1 MGVLVPLAAWVIAGS
16 VWAADRP
23 GELPKTAEGRTLN
36 FDFETGDLRDWTAV
50 GEAFAR
56 QPIRGDTVSRRRGD
70 MKSQHAGE
78 YWIGTYEIAGDGP
91 QGTLTSV
98 PFVVQQPWASF
109 LVAGGSDAKTCVE
122 LILADTQEVI
132 ARVAGDQTENLKPV
146 AVDLSAYVGK
156 KIRIRLVDRHSGG
169 WGHINFD
176 DFRFHAEKP
185 NIPHR
190 EAPPALDEF
199 AHAGLSPEEAAQAM
213 TVPEGFT
220 VTLFAGEPDVQ
231 QPIAMALD
239 DRGRLWIA
247 EAYSYPVKVPDEQAR
262 DRILIFEDRDGDG
275 RFDSRKIFAD
285 QLNLVSGLEVGF
297 GGVWVGQAP
306 YLLFIPD
313 RDGDDVPDGPP
324 EILLDGWGYQDTH
337 ETLNAFIWGP
347 DGWLYGCHGVFT
359 HSRVGKPGTPD
370 AERVPINAGV
380 WRYHPQR
387 HEFEVFAH
395 GTSNPWGV
403 DFNDRG
409 QCFITACVIPHLYHV
424 IQGGRYQRQAG
435 VHFNPYTYDDIKTIA
450 RHRHWIG
457 ATPHAGNGRSSAAG
471 GGHAHAGAMI
481 YLGGTWPDIYRD
493 QIFMNNIHGARLNQ
507 DRLEPHGSGYLGDR
521 APDFLLA
528 NDSWSQILYFTYG
541 PDGNVYAIDWYDR
554 NQCHHGNVQGHDRSN
569 GRIFKISYQPASG
582 PKHDPELNLARLSD
596 EQLISLL
603 THRNEWYSRHARR
616 LLQER
621 GPNPHWAA
629 RLEAIA
635 FDSAHDTARLRGLWA
650 LHLTGNLTV
659 ERALRALQDP
669 SPYVRGW
676 TVQLT
681 SERGTPPESLATRMI
696 ELAERDPSP
705 VVRLYLA
712 SAAQRWTGPLRWQLL
727 MALVT
732 HGEDADDHNLPL
744 MDWYAC
750 EMVASSSARE
760 GYALWQAA
768 RIPLV
773 KRFLVRRLT
782 QLGDEQILAEVLK
795 ETSREAAHIQKE
807 VLEEV
812 LNGLRGRRRVPMPAG
827 WKELAAQLSKTS
839 NAELRQL
846 VESLALVFNDPAALA
861 VRRQIL
867 LDPQAEPSARR
878 AALESL
884 TAVFAPG
891 LAADLQQLVLVPELD
906 ALAVRALAQYDD
918 PATPE
923 VLLRHYPQFSSM
935 VKRDALNTL
944 SSRPEYAL
952 ALLTAVER
960 KRIPAGDLSADLVRQ
975 LRSLRHPEIDA
986 AISRVWGIVRD
997 TPQEKQR
1004 LINHYRTVLSRKDQP
1019 TPDLS
1024 LGRAVFARHCQQ
1036 CHVLFDV
1043 GRKVGPELTGSN
1055 RANLD
1060 YVLSNVID
1068 PSALI
1073 GKDYQVQVIVT
1084 HNGRVLNGIV
1094 KAEDPDKLV
1103 LATANEEVVISQSD
1117 IDERTVSDK
1126 SMMPDDLIRTMSEAE
1141 FRALVAYLASPQ
1153 QVPLPVTKDNAQT
1166 FFNGKDL
1173 TGWTG
1178 NLALWSV
1185 ENGEIVGKSAVPV
1198 PRNEFLYSDLL
1209 VDDFRLELEVKLVDN
1224 TKNSG
1229 IQFRSKPR
1237 PDGEMEGYQADIGQ
1251 GWWGKLYEESLRG
1264 LLWDKPGDQ
1273 HVKVGDW
1280 NKYEIVAVGSRIRT
1294 WLNGQLCVDLEDP
1307 KGLRSGVIALQ
1318 VHSGGPT
1325 EVRFRNLKLTPLPS
1339 KLRPA
1344 PGGGYLSTQPPR
1356 PAAEVRFQK
1365 FTLERIFRSE
1375 GGAYGD
1381 FNNDG
1386 YLDVAAGSVWYA
1398 GPDWSSS
1405 PPRPIL
1411 AKPQEFAITT
1421 YGDTFFN
1428 WAEDVDGDGRQDL
1441 IVVDFPGKPTWWFRN
1456 PGGAGGPWE
1465 KHEIVPVT
1473 NNESPQYL
1481 DVDGDGRREL
1491 IYGDAEG
1498 RICFT
1503 HLTAPGQW
1511 VVQPITAP
1519 KSPSTE
1525 RFSHGLGIGDINRD
1539 GRNDVLVP
1547 QGWWE
1552 APATNTQQPWKFHP
1566 APFGEPQAQM
1576 YVFDFD
1582 GDGDNDVVGS
1592 SAHRRGIW
1600 WYEQQPDGWT
1610 THLIDQS
1617 IAQTHSL
1624 VLADLNGDGLP
1635 DLVTGKR
1642 FYAHNGR
1649 DPGEDE
1655 PPYLSWFELVRE
1667 QGRPRWIQHVIDEDS
1682 GVGVQHEVYDL
1693 NHDGLLDIF
1702 VANKRG
1708 VFVFLQQ

>member
-1 MGVLVPLAAWVIAGS
+1 MRSLMPLVCCVLAAS

-23 GELPKTAEGRTLN
+23 GELPRAADGRPLN
-36 FDFETGDLRDWTAV
+36 FDFEHGDLRDWTAV

-56 QPIRGDTVSRRRGD
+56 QPIQGDTVARRRSD
-70 MKSQHAGE
+70 MRSQHAGQ
-78 YWIGTYEIAGDGP
+78 YWIGTYEIAGDKP

-98 PFVVQQPWASF
+98 PFVVRQPWASF
-109 LVAGGSDAKTCVE
+109 LVAGGADSNTCVE
-122 LILADTQEVI
+122 LLLADTQQVI
-132 ARVAGDQTENLKPV
+132 ARVSGDETENLKPV
-146 AVDLSAYVGK
+146 AVDLSAQMGK
-156 KIRIRLVDRHSGG
+156 TIQIRLVDRHSGG

-185 NIPHR
+185 NIPLR
-190 EAPPALDEF
+190 EAPPPPDEF
-199 AHAGLSPEEAAQAM
+199 AHAGLSPEDAAKAM

-247 EAYSYPVKVPDEQAR
+247 EAYSYPVRVPEDQAR
-262 DRILIFEDRDGDG
+262 DRILIFEDTNHDGK
-275 RFDSRKIFAD
+275 FDTRKVFAD
-285 QLNLVSGLEVGF
+285 KLNLVSGLEVGF

-306 YLLFIPD
+306 HLLFIPD
-313 RDGDDVPDGPP
+313 RNGDDVPDGPA
-324 EILLDGWGYQDTH
+324 EVLLDGWGYQDTH

-359 HSRVGKPGTPD
+359 HSRVGKPGAPD
-370 AERVPINAGV
+370 AERIPINAGV
-380 WRYHPQR
+380 WRYHPLR

-409 QCFITACVIPHLYHV
+409 QCFITACVIPHLYHI

-435 VHFNPYTYDDIKTIA
+435 PHFNPYTYDDIKTIA
-450 RHRHWIG
+450 RHRHWVG
-457 ATPHAGNGRSSAAG
+457 ATPHAGNGRSDAAG

-481 YLGGTWPDIYRD
+481 YLGGTWPAKYRD

-507 DRLEPHGSGYLGDR
+507 DRLEPFGSGYIGDR

-528 NDSWSQILYFTYG
+528 NDQWSQILYFTYG
-541 PDGNVYAIDWYDR
+541 PDGNVFAIDWYDR
-554 NQCHHGNVQGHDRSN
+554 NQCHHGNVPGHDRSN
-569 GRIFKISYQPASG
+569 GRIFKISYTAGDAAPPPA
-582 PKHDPELNLARLSD
+582 DLNLARLADD
-596 EQLISLL
+596 ELITLL
-603 THRNEWYSRHARR
+603 SHHNDWYSRHARR

-621 GPNPHWAA
+621 GPNPQWGEK
-629 RLEAIA
+629 LEAIA
-635 FDSAHDTARLRGLWA
+635 FTAASDTARLRGLWA
-650 LHLTGNLTV
+650 LHVTGNLSQQ
-659 ERALRALQDP
+659 RALRALQDE

-681 SERGTPPESLATRMI
+681 SEQGTPDEELAARMI
-696 ELAERDPSP
+696 ELAAQDPSP

-712 SAAQRWTGPLRWQLL
+712 SAAQRWTGPARLRLL
-727 MALVT
+727 LALVA
-732 HGEDADDHNLPL
+732 HAEDADDHNLPL
-744 MDWYAC
+744 MNWYAC
-750 EMVASSSARE
+750 ERVASESARE
-760 GYALWQAA
+760 GHALWQAA
-768 RIPLV
+768 RIPVV
-773 KRFLVRRLT
+773 KRFLLRRLT
-782 QLGDEQILAEVLK
+782 QLGDEKILSAVLRESLDGTAE
-795 ETSREAAHIQKE
+795 EQKQ
-807 VLEEV
+807 VLEEM
-812 LNGLRGRRRVPMPAG
+812 LQGLRGRRRVPMPPGWNEIATRLSQSSDADVRHHAG
-827 WKELAAQLSKTS
+827 
-839 NAELRQL
+839 
-846 VESLALVFNDPAALA
+846 SLALIFGDPAALA
-861 VRRQIL
+861 ARRKIL
-867 LDPQAEPSARR
+867 LDPQADMGARS

-884 TAVFAPG
+884 AAVQAEG
-891 LAADLQQLVLVPELD
+891 LSADLRQLVSVPPLD
-906 ALAVRALAQYDD
+906 VLAVRALAQYDD
-918 PATPE
+918 PATPGT
-923 VLLRHYPQFSSM
+923 LLEHYPRFSPSL
-935 VKRDALNTL
+935 KRDALNTL
-944 SSRPEYAL
+944 GSRAEYAV
-952 ALLTAVER
+952 ALLAAVER
-960 KRIPAGDLSADLVRQ
+960 KQIPAGDLSADLVRQ
-975 LRSLRHPEIDA
+975 LRSLKHPEIEA
-986 AISRVWGIVRD
+986 AITRVWGIVRE
-997 TPQEKQR
+997 TPQDKQR
-1004 LINHYRTVLSRKDQP
+1004 LIQQYRQALSRKGSP
-1019 TPDLS
+1019 PPDLS
-1024 LGRAVFARHCQQ
+1024 LGRAVFSRQCQQ

-1060 YVLSNVID
+1060 YVLSNVLD
-1068 PSALI
+1068 PNALI

-1084 HNGRVLNGIV
+1084 QNGRTLNGVV

-1103 LATANEEVVISQSD
+1103 LATANEEVVISKAD
-1117 IDERTVSDK
+1117 IEERVVSDK
-1126 SMMPDDLIRTMSEAE
+1126 SMMPEDLIRTMSDGE

-1153 QVPLPVTKDNAQT
+1153 QVPLPATAETANT
-1166 FFNGKDL
+1166 FFNGTDL
-1173 TGWTG
+1173 SGWTG
-1178 NLALWSV
+1178 NKDLWFV
-1185 ENGEIVGKSAVPV
+1185 ENGEIVGKSTQPV
-1198 PRNEFLYSDLL
+1198 KRNEFLYSDLL
-1209 VDDFRLELEVKLVDN
+1209 VEDFRLELEVKLVDN

-1229 IQFRSKPR
+1229 VQFRSAPR

-1280 NKYEIVAVGSRIRT
+1280 NKYEIVAVGSRVRT

-1307 KGLRSGVIALQ
+1307 KGRRSGVIALQ

-1325 EVRFRNLKLTPLPS
+1325 EVRFRRLKLTPLPS

-1344 PGGGYLSTQPPR
+1344 AGGAYLSTR
-1356 PAAEVRFQK
+1356 PARSAADVKFEK
-1365 FTLERIFRSE
+1365 FTLERVFRSE

-1386 YLDVAAGSVWYA
+1386 ILDVAAGSVWYE
-1398 GPDWSSS
+1398 GPHWAE
-1405 PPRPIL
+1405 PRPRPIL
-1411 AKPQEFAITT
+1411 QQPREFAITT

-1456 PGGAGGPWE
+1456 PGQAGGPWE

-1491 IYGDAEG
+1491 IYGDADG
-1498 RICFT
+1498 RICFAR
-1503 HLTAPGQW
+1503 LTAPGQW
-1511 VVQPITAP
+1511 TVQPITAP
-1519 KSPSTE
+1519 KSPGTE
-1525 RFSHGLGIGDINRD
+1525 RFSHGLGVGDINRD

-1552 APATNTQQPWKFHP
+1552 APAVDTDQPWKFHS
-1566 APFGEPQAQM
+1566 APFGEPQAHL

-1582 GDGDNDVVGS
+1582 GDGDSDVVGS

-1600 WYEQQPDGWT
+1600 WYEQQPNGWT
-1610 THLIDQS
+1610 THLIDQT

-1624 VLADLNGDGLP
+1624 MLADINGDGLP

-1655 PPYLSWFELVRE
+1655 PAHLSWFELQRE
-1667 QGRPRWIQHVIDEDS
+1667 NGRPKWTQHLIDDDS

-1693 NHDGLLDIF
+1693 NGDGLLDVF

-1708 VFVFLQQ
+1708 VFVFLQK